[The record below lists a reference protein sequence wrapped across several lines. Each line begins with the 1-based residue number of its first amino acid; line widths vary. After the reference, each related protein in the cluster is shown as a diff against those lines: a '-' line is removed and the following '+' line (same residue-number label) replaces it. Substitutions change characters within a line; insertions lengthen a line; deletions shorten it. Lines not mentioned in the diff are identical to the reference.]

1 MFLHHSVTI
10 MDPLLPMWGIALVYL
25 TSSVVFLH
33 YRTGSWARYARPFF
47 RSALLGAAFW
57 IEFALWLSAPTAQ
70 QASQWYLPNLPLLL
84 LYITSM
90 SESLYVVYNRDVWSR
105 LWPSIYLIGGVGL
118 VVTIGLTLTGHTVPM
133 GRSLDGFYNLPLHPP
148 IWLTLSELL
157 TYAGSFAGFLL
168 PSFYFVRAPHTRRA
182 FRIYALLSLASI
194 PIYLND
200 VLGVRYFV
208 TPYPLSWIAS
218 VFWIIIFW
226 IELGGQIQATQERLQ
241 YDANTH
247 AISRGYGEI
256 VLQSLLSQ
264 QSLGIIY
271 LDVDHFKRVN
281 DTFGHHIGDQVL
293 RAVVERAQ
301 AACRSGDTIIRL
313 GGDEFVICLPG
324 AEQTDQHAIMTRF
337 DHAFHTPPI
346 LAKSDDG
353 ILVQPIALSLGWT
366 WAPRGTSVDRALH
379 HGDTAMYAIKAQ
391 HHHPHSP

>member
-1 MFLHHSVTI
+1 MFLHHSTI
-10 MDPLLPMWGIALVYL
+10 VMDPLIPLWGIALVYL

-57 IEFALWLSAPTAQ
+57 VEYAVWLGSPTAH
-70 QASQWYLPNLPLLL
+70 QAALWYLPHLVLLL

-90 SESLYVVYNRDVWSR
+90 SEALYVVYGRAVWPW
-105 LWPSIYLIGGVGL
+105 LWPGTYTFGGLGLLVAIGF
-118 VVTIGLTLTGHTVPM
+118 TLLGHTIPM
-133 GRSLDGFYNLPLHPP
+133 TRGLDGFYNMPLHPS

-157 TYAGSFAGFLL
+157 TYAGSFTVFLL
-168 PSFYFVRAPHTRRA
+168 PSFYFIRAPHKRA
-182 FRIYALLSLASI
+182 FRTYAFLSLVSI

-200 VLGVRYFV
+200 VIGIRYFV

-218 VFWIIIFW
+218 VFWIIVFW

-256 VLQSLLSQ
+256 LLQSLLSKQ
-264 QSLGIIY
+264 PVGIIY

-281 DTFGHHIGDQVL
+281 DTFGHHVGDQVL
-293 RAVVERAQ
+293 QAVVQRAR
-301 AACRSGDTIIRL
+301 AICRSGDVIIRL

-324 AEQTDQHAIMTRF
+324 ADPANQDTIMARWNQ
-337 DHAFHTPPI
+337 AFHTPPM
-346 LAKSDDG
+346 LAQSDDHV
-353 ILVQPIALSLGWT
+353 LVQPIALSLGWT
-366 WAPRGTSVDRALH
+366 WAAQGTSVDRALH

-391 HHHPHSP
+391 HHQSQSS